1 MNQRPA
7 AHNQLLIQMTHCIFR
22 LLLMIA
28 LGTGAQSAAVAA
40 EVTPL
45 PVEEIA
51 PGVFVHRGV
60 MALMN
65 ADNEGAI
72 ANLGF
77 VVGDAAVAVI
87 DSGGSVREGRRLRAA
102 IKARSDKPIRY
113 VINTHGHPDHVF
125 GNAAFAA
132 DDVVIVGHAKLPQA
146 LATRG
151 PTYLA
156 NFRRSMG
163 EALMADVKLM
173 PPTLLV
179 QAETS
184 LDLGNR
190 RLTLHAWPTAH
201 SDNDLTV
208 RDDATGTLF
217 AGDLLFRSHIPVIDG
232 SLRGWLKVLE
242 SLQALRPAR
251 VVPGHGPV
259 VDGASGFAEQIRYLQ
274 TLGDDVRAMIGRGAP
289 IARAGDAAAAERPR
303 WQLFDEYNTRNATA
317 AYSEIEWE

>member
-1 MNQRPA
+1 MLVVIA
-7 AHNQLLIQMTHCIFR
+7 A
-22 LLLMIA
+22 
-28 LGTGAQSAAVAA
+28 TGAHAQPTAMAADL
-40 EVTPL
+40 TPL
-45 PVEEIA
+45 PVVEIA
-51 PGVFVHRGV
+51 PGVFAHRGV
-60 MALMN
+60 DGLMN

-77 VVGDAAVAVI
+77 VVGDDAIAVI
-87 DSGGSVREGRRLRAA
+87 DSGGSVREGARLRAA
-102 IKARSDKPIRY
+102 IRLHSNKPIRY

-132 DDVVIVGHAKLPQA
+132 DGATLVGHANLPQA
-146 LATRG
+146 LARRG

-156 NFRRSMG
+156 NFRRMMG
-163 EALMADVKLM
+163 EALIAEVRLT

-179 QAETS
+179 EGETT

-190 RLTLHAWPTAH
+190 RLMLQAWPTAH

-208 RDDATGTLF
+208 RDDASGTLF

-232 SLRGWLKVLE
+232 SLRGWLTVLD
-242 SLQALRPAR
+242 SLEAQHPAR
-251 VVPGHGPV
+251 VVPGHGAV
-259 VDGASGFAEQIRYLQ
+259 VESGAAFAEQRRYLQ
-274 TLGDDVRAMIGRGAP
+274 TLGDDVRAMIKSGVP
-289 IARAGDAAAAERPR
+289 IAKAGDAAAAERPR

>member
-1 MNQRPA
+1 MA
-7 AHNQLLIQMTHCIFR
+7 TD
-22 LLLMIA
+22 
-28 LGTGAQSAAVAA
+28 VA
-40 EVTPL
+40 PL

-60 MALMN
+60 VALMN

-77 VVGDAAVAVI
+77 IIGEQAIAVI
-87 DSGGSVREGRRLRAA
+87 DSGGSVREGARLRAA

-113 VINTHGHPDHVF
+113 LINTHGHPDHIF

-132 DDVVIVGHAKLPQA
+132 DGATIVGHANLPRA

-151 PTYLA
+151 PSYLA
-156 NFRRSMG
+156 NFRRIMG
-163 EALMADVKLM
+163 EALIAEVKLM

-179 QAETS
+179 ESETT
-184 LDLGNR
+184 LDLGDR

-217 AGDLLFRSHIPVIDG
+217 TGDLLFRSHIPVIDG
-232 SLRGWLKVLE
+232 SLRGWLKVLD

-251 VVPGHGPV
+251 LVPGHGPV
-259 VDGASGFAEQIRYLQ
+259 ADGASGFAEQIRYLQ
-274 TLGDDVRAMIGRGAP
+274 TLGDDVRAMIKRGAP
-289 IARAGDAAAAERPR
+289 IAKAGDAAAAERPR
-303 WQLFDEYNTRNATA
+303 WQLFEDYNTRNATA

>member
-1 MNQRPA
+1 
-7 AHNQLLIQMTHCIFR
+7 MTHCAFR
-22 LLLMIA
+22 ILLIVVA
-28 LGTGAQSAAVAA
+28 VTGAHAQPATKAADL
-40 EVTPL
+40 TPL
-45 PVEEIA
+45 VVDEIA

-60 MALMN
+60 AALMT

-77 VVGDAAVAVI
+77 VVGDDAVAVI

-102 IKARSDKPIRY
+102 IKARSDRPIRY

-132 DDVVIVGHAKLPQA
+132 DGATLVGHAKLPQA

-156 NFRRSMG
+156 NFRRTMG
-163 EALMADVKLM
+163 EALITEVKLA

-179 QAETS
+179 QGETT

-190 RLTLHAWPTAH
+190 RLILQAWPTAH

-208 RDDATGTLF
+208 RDDASGTLF

-232 SLRGWLKVLE
+232 SLRGWLTLLDSLE
-242 SLQALRPAR
+242 AQRPAR

-259 VDGASGFAEQIRYLQ
+259 VDGANAFAEQRSYLQ
-274 TLGDDVRAMIGRGAP
+274 TLGDDVRAMVRTGVP
-289 IARAGDAAAAERPR
+289 IAKAGDAAAKERPR